1 MLPRSASVLP
11 RTAGHS
17 PRQCRR
23 RVTPWRWE
31 CRGSS
36 LCRHRSSQ
44 QGRAIDGALGPH
56 LWTSPS
62 RGTALRLFPP
72 VGRGQSLS
80 AVPASTS
87 GWYYP
92 RAFNALAWCARRIA
106 LACSAEA
113 AWPAAL
119 QALAA
124 RAAVAYRLWT
134 GDEDNSS
141 KWRRSAGTSA
151 LQPHSPPGEMS
162 TYPVAA
168 LPSRVARMEEADEPL
183 LAVKRGRPPLHQLLV
198 HFREERNR
206 GRAWSRA
213 TARAE
218 EPIISPRG
226 LGTRRCARLQ
236 PRSRGGPG
244 KHGRQLWVWFGGGR
258 DTRGVQLR
266 RIFILRGRLP
276 IHRCRDR
283 HLILYRRAKWNAGHA
298 VRRHS
303 RITGE
308 PHRTAAAGGVKGPWG
323 LTRRK
328 ALTVALRSPR
338 ALADGSLLVAEK
350 PARVVTE
357 GASPIPERRE
367 RCDRSAAMVTRSE
380 RTHKPSTN
388 AASARWMPR
397 HWRQR
402 SWLSTEDRKRPQPR
416 GHGRNSVFKKT
427 WTGRDFALLGNLLF

>member
-1 MLPRSASVLP
+1 MCTQDSLGMQRRGGLARSTV
-11 RTAGHS
+11 
-17 PRQCRR
+17 
-23 RVTPWRWE
+23 
-31 CRGSS
+31 S
-36 LCRHRSSQ
+36 LGRESGRS
-44 QGRAIDGALGPH
+44 
-56 LWTSPS
+56 
-62 RGTALRLFPP
+62 
-72 VGRGQSLS
+72 
-80 AVPASTS
+80 
-87 GWYYP
+87 
-92 RAFNALAWCARRIA
+92 
-106 LACSAEA
+106 
-113 AWPAAL
+113 L
-119 QALAA
+119 QALDGRRGQFLQVAA
-124 RAAVAYRLWT
+124 FCRHKCTAT
-134 GDEDNSS
+134 
-141 KWRRSAGTSA
+141 A
-151 LQPHSPPGEMS
+151 LSTWGMS

-283 HLILYRRAKWNAGHA
+283 HLILYRRAKWNTGHA

-328 ALTVALRSPR
+328 ALTVTLRSPR

-367 RCDRSAAMVTRSE
+367 RRDRSAAMVTRSE

-427 WTGRDFALLGNLLF
+427 WIGRDICSFRKSALLVEVPRGIAADRDTAVRTVTPTRTASRQMNGFVEINTFIHLAPKQKSDQWMHLSPIYTRVHGEWLRYANSTSQYSLAFSLSQRWLGLPSKSPMSSRHNS